1 MYILQEDNQM
11 SKQPRGFTRY
21 TKEKYLLAFLL
32 GFGCFMICALPIM
45 ISNRGYYIYSG
56 DYNSQQIPF
65 YNMANDAVRNG
76 QFGWNWYTDL
86 GSDLM
91 TSYSFYLIGSPFFW
105 LSVLLPRGLV
115 TYSMPV
121 LLALKHGIASMTA
134 YAYIRRF
141 VKNKYSALIGGLLY
155 ACSGF
160 QAFNVFFNHFQDVT
174 AFFPLMLIAMEE
186 NINKN
191 RKGIFALTVAFMAIL
206 NYYFFAGQAVFLI
219 LYYLFRMKAPDFN
232 TSWKKFFLLC
242 FEAVAGTMIAA
253 FILVPSA
260 MAVMT
265 NQRVDERAY
274 GMDMVIY
281 TDKTLVLRIIQ
292 SFFMQPDAPAS
303 PNLFVS
309 DYEKWA
315 SIGGYFPLFSMAGV
329 AAFMRG
335 RKKHWA
341 TGLSIACIVF
351 ALTPALNSLFQAAN
365 SYYYARWFYMPILIF
380 AMMTA
385 VALDDEQSDL
395 DFGWKVCAFAVGA
408 FALIGCL
415 PVKKNDKLKFFR
427 LPDDIPYFWLIIGI
441 AVVYLIASKILFRR
455 RKKNRTFFEPALWL
469 TALACVGCF
478 FSTMLYSAA
487 SIKSARYYTDS
498 ALKDRS
504 AVYEEVTED
513 NFFRIDI
520 SEDDDN
526 YGMLWQ
532 LPNMRAFQ
540 SVVNT
545 SIMDFYHSLDITR
558 DVASRADMSH
568 YTLRGLFSVK
578 YFYRDLDKVSTYD
591 QLLANPEI
599 SEKEKNKP
607 GKREYYNAVVPDE
620 LPGFEYLDSNGSF
633 EYYENSLYIPM
644 GFAYDE
650 YITED
655 EAKRKSSSER
665 EKLLIK
671 ALVLSDEQAEE
682 YADVISHY
690 SGNKELTKSDYI
702 NACKEKQGCASSSF
716 SFDSHGFESEIEL
729 DKPSLVFFSVPYS
742 DGWTAEVNGEAA
754 DVEKVSYGFMAVK
767 ADAGKNDIVFRYR
780 TPGLKEGTYISAAGI
795 TLLALYLLLCFIFRK
810 KNGSSGH
817 IHYYDYDST
826 HKVSASQ
833 EYIRSL
839 TGKD

>member
-1 MYILQEDNQM
+1 M

-65 YNMANDAVRNG
+65 YNMANDTVRSG

-86 GSDLM
+86 GSDFM
-91 TSYSFYLIGSPFFW
+91 TSYSFYLTGSPFFW
-105 LSVLLPRGLV
+105 LSVILPRGLV
-115 TYSMPV
+115 TLAMPV
-121 LLALKHGIASMTA
+121 LLALKHGIASVTA

-141 VKNKYSALIGGLLY
+141 VKEKNSALIGGLLY

-186 NINKN
+186 NINKG
-191 RKGIFALTVAFMAIL
+191 RKGVFAVTVAFMAVM

-219 LYYLFRMKAPDFN
+219 LYYLFRMKAPDFD

-242 FEAVAGTMIAA
+242 FEAVVGTMVAA
-253 FILVPSA
+253 FILLPSA
-260 MAVMT
+260 MAVIT

-274 GMDMVIY
+274 GVDMVIY
-281 TDKTLVLRIIQ
+281 TDKTLIPRIIQ
-292 SFFMQPDAPAS
+292 SFFMQPDPPAC

-341 TGLSIACIVF
+341 TGLSIACIIAAFV
-351 ALTPALNSLFQAAN
+351 PVLNSLFQAAN

-385 VALDDEQSDL
+385 VSLDDEQSDL
-395 DFGWKVCAFAVGA
+395 DFGWKLCAFAVGA

-427 LPDDIPYFWLIIGI
+427 LPDDIAYFWLTIGL
-441 AVVYLIASKILFRR
+441 AVVFLIVSKILFSLK
-455 RKKNRTFFEPALWL
+455 KKNRPFLEPAVWL
-469 TALACVGCF
+469 TAFACAGCF
-478 FSTMLYSAA
+478 FTTMIYSAA
-487 SIKSARYYTDS
+487 SIKSARYYTDAAIRS
-498 ALKDRS
+498 KDV
-504 AVYEEVTED
+504 VYEEVSDD

-526 YGMLWQ
+526 YGMLWK

-578 YFYRDLDKVSTYD
+578 YFYRDLEKVSTYEELIND
-591 QLLANPEI
+591 PEI
-599 SEKEKNKP
+599 SEKERSKP
-607 GKREYYNAVVPDE
+607 GTREYYNAVVPDE
-620 LPGFEYLDSNGSF
+620 LPGFEYIGTNGDF
-633 EYYENSLYIPM
+633 EYYENTLYIPM
-644 GFAYDE
+644 GFAYDQ

-655 EAKRKSSSER
+655 SAKKKSSSDR

-671 ALVLSDEQAEE
+671 ALVLDDEQAEK
-682 YADVISHY
+682 YSDIIAPY
-690 SGNKELTKSDYI
+690 SGDRDLTKSDYI
-702 NACKEKQGCASSSF
+702 KACKEKQKQASSSF

-742 DGWTAEVNGEAA
+742 EGWTAEVNGKTA

-767 ADAGKNDIVFRYR
+767 AEAGENNIVFRYK
-780 TPGLKEGTYISAAGI
+780 TPGLAEGSYISLAGLI
-795 TLLALYLLLCFIFRK
+795 LLAIYLLLCRLFRNK
-810 KNGSSGH
+810 KASGGH
-817 IHYYDYDST
+817 RHYYDYNST

-839 TGKD
+839 TRKER